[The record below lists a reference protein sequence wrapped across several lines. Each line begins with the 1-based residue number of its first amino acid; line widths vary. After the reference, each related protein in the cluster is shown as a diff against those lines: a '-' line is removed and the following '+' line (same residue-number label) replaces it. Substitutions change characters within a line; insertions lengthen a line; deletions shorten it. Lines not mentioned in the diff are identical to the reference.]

1 MCLYT
6 QLVRSLVCAE
16 KGAGEVG
23 GDDSGKNTDREEGR
37 EGGELGE
44 EEEILR

>member
-6 QLVRSLVCAE
+6 QLVRSLVCTE
-16 KGAGEVG
+16 KGVGEVG

-37 EGGELGE
+37 EGGELGK